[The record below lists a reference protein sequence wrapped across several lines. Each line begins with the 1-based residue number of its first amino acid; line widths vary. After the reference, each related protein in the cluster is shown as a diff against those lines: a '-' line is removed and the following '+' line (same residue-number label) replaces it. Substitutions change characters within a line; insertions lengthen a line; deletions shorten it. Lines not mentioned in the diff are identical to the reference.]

1 MSRNST
7 GYTGQLEPRR
17 REFLSLVATLL
28 SQETHD
34 ILLQTLNLFQL
45 AIAICENI
53 LQKTTAAL
61 TNWFEPPFL
70 FVINPRTSGLKG
82 NARLYREAELQ

>member
-28 SQETHD
+28 PQETHD

-45 AIAICENI
+45 AIAICEEIIKNYGCI
-53 LQKTTAAL
+53 FCRNT
-61 TNWFEPPFL
+61 
-70 FVINPRTSGLKG
+70 G
-82 NARLYREAELQ
+82 NEFGYAIIPCFRFN

>member
-45 AIAICENI
+45 AIAICEKILNENI
-53 LQKTTAAL
+53 EEKIITKNCTKY
-61 TNWFEPPFL
+61 WDEF
-70 FVINPRTSGLKG
+70 I
-82 NARLYREAELQ
+82 AEIKKILPLLNRDVAP

>member
-1 MSRNST
+1 NST

-28 SQETHD
+28 PQETHD

-45 AIAICENI
+45 AIAICVFLLFYHIKAKNATGSEI
-53 LQKTTAAL
+53 LF
-61 TNWFEPPFL
+61 N
-70 FVINPRTSGLKG
+70 
-82 NARLYREAELQ
+82 